1 MTISGFTPIK
11 APPYN
16 LYLAPCDFFLFNN
29 IKEKPR
35 NTVRDDEEKPCIA
48 IRGLV
53 IAIPGDL
60 LLNVLSE

>member
-1 MTISGFTPIK
+1 MGISGFTPIK
-11 APPYN
+11 DPPYS
-16 LYLAPCDFFLFNN
+16 LDVTLCDFSCFRQDQREP
-29 IKEKPR
+29 KD
-35 NTVRDDEEKPCIA
+35 TVLRDEEEPCIA